1 MKKITRGILTTIII
15 VLILALLTG
24 MVLVFMA
31 FRYNGKWKME
41 AYGFCFDING
51 GVVKAYEVTDKHY
64 TRMKKYDGFII
75 KDTLY
80 SGIGKFSLDKEDDRL
95 ILTDKG
101 SQVVYPTIKMSKSYF
116 DDMAKV
122 SSDDPVANFDMF
134 YEILKENYA
143 FADMYGV
150 NFDDEYEK
158 WAPLITADTSDE
170 TLYTYM
176 CSMVEKLD
184 DGHVE
189 ISWRDK
195 EFSPSDHVPKWITDK
210 DQLNLLANTIKG
222 NYVKDYYKFKDC
234 YIRYGTLRED
244 TGYII
249 IQGLGMEELNKSKST
264 KKAMDKIIKQFESKK
279 TIVID
284 LRFCG
289 GGFDEASLLI
299 AGYFTQDRYLSYKKQ
314 AYYKGTFTELQDI
327 YVNPSKLY
335 YQGDIVILT
344 SGYTISAGETLIR
357 SMLANP
363 KNKITIV
370 GEKTAGYYS
379 DSIPKVL
386 PGGFSFGMST
396 ERFYWYEDTMLEG
409 KGIVPEVEI
418 PVDIKDAEKGIDKA
432 LDWVLK
438 NY

>member
-1 MKKITRGILTTIII
+1 MKKMKKGVVVSLAAIVIIALLVGA
-15 VLILALLTG
+15 VLII
-24 MVLVFMA
+24 MA
-31 FRYNGKWKME
+31 VRYNGIWKLE
-41 AYGFCFDING
+41 AYGFCYDFKG
-51 GVVKAYEVTDKHY
+51 GIAKAYEVTDNHY
-64 TRMKKYDGFII
+64 ARMKKYDGIVVNG
-75 KDTLY
+75 TLY
-80 SGIGKFSLDKEDDRL
+80 SGIGKFSLELEDDQLKL
-95 ILTDKG
+95 IDKG
-101 SQVVYPTIKMSKSYF
+101 SQVVYDAKKMSKNYF
-116 DDMAKV
+116 EGMVKV
-122 SSDDPVANFDMF
+122 TTGDPVAKFDMF

-150 NFDDEYEK
+150 NFEEEYK
-158 WAPLITADTSDE
+158 KYAPQITADTSDE
-170 TLYTYM
+170 TLYQNM
-176 CSMVEKLD
+176 CNMVKGLD

-189 ISWRDK
+189 ISWKEK
-195 EFSPSDHVPKWITDK
+195 EFNPSDHVPKWITDK
-210 DQLNLLANTIKG
+210 GQLNLLANTIKG

-244 TGYII
+244 VGYLI

-264 KKAMDKIIKQFESKK
+264 KKAMDRIIKQFENKK

-314 AYYKGTFTELQDI
+314 AYFKGTFTDLQDI
-327 YVNPSKLY
+327 YVNPNKLNY
-335 YQGDIVILT
+335 EGDIVILT
-344 SGYTISAGETLIR
+344 SSYTISAGETLIR

-363 KNKITIV
+363 NNKITIV
-370 GEKTAGYYS
+370 GEQTAGFYS

-396 ERFYWYEDTMLEG
+396 ERYYWYEDTMIEG
-409 KGIVPEVEI
+409 KGIAPEVEI
-418 PVDIKDAEKGIDKA
+418 PINIQDADKGIDKA
-432 LDWVLK
+432 LDWVLE